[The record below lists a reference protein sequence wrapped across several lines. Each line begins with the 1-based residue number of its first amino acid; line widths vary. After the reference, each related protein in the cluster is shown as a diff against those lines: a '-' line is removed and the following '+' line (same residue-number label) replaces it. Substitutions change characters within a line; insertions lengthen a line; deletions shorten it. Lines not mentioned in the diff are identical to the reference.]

1 MTQVLPNSS
10 QGITNY
16 LDQRSKVN
24 NNSMII
30 NDTSLVM
37 TEIIV
42 SFWGFCKVL
51 DSNYSGVTTSF

>member
-10 QGITNY
+10 EELLIE
-16 LDQRSKVN
+16 VHN
-24 NNSMII
+24 N
-30 NDTSLVM
+30 SLVM

-51 DSNYSGVTTSF
+51 DSNYSGGTTSF